1 MSIPERLYALRDIGY
16 ADFQSKLVPNIPR
29 ERFIGVRTP
38 DMRKLAK
45 QLAKEENAQAF
56 MADVPHTYYDE
67 NILHALLIGESRDYG
82 ACIRAIDAFLPYVD
96 NWAVCDILSPKVL
109 SKNKPDLL
117 ERIRGWIA
125 SAHPYTCRF
134 GMEMLMTWFLDA
146 DFQSEYLELPAGVRS
161 EEYYV
166 RMMVAWFFATALAKQ
181 WDAAIPY
188 LQQARL
194 DRWTHHKT
202 IQKAIESY
210 RIPQERKAY
219 LRTLRL

>member
-56 MADVPHTYYDE
+56 MADVPHAYYDE
-67 NILHALLIGESRDYG
+67 NILHALLIGESRDYE
-82 ACIRAIDAFLPYVD
+82 ACIRALDAFLPYVD